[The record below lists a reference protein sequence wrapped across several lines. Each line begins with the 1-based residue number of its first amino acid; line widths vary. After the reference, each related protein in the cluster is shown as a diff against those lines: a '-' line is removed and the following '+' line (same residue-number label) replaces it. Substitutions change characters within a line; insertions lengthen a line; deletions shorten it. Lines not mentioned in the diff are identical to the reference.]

1 MQLFRSIALIAIMAG
16 VGLGATVPPPVI
28 KRADL
33 QSPDDGGFGA
43 LLMDTN
49 QLMIRLCSWLV
60 APVTIPNV
68 ELFVTVPLEGLS
80 CDCEHKVHLNY
91 HFLLNR
97 IAQRTYRLNQK
108 RRLQALEVA
117 IKQSSYATSPS
128 KPSASEDSRMEGL
141 VTPLYRQSDLMLNA
155 NSSDIS
161 NSAPTSDI
169 LGEAFAQPK
178 PWPVATGQSVIPGLD
193 ECHTSIEVPDVPEP
207 GSLPHIRTPLHIAIQ
222 NKNAALVQLL
232 LREGA
237 DVARQDHDG
246 STALHLAVESG
257 QEDIVS
263 NILTKPVDRNASDY
277 SGRTAL
283 FRAIEAGDHAVAKL
297 LLDSASDPNVK
308 DIWGDT
314 ALHLAVKA
322 NSETLTALLLEYGAH
337 IDP

>member
-1 MQLFRSIALIAIMAG
+1 MQLFRSLGLIAIMAG

-43 LLMDTN
+43 
-49 QLMIRLCSWLV
+49 C
-60 APVTIPNV
+60 
-68 ELFVTVPLEGLS
+68 
-80 CDCEHKVHLNY
+80 
-91 HFLLNR
+91 
-97 IAQRTYRLNQK
+97 LNQK

-297 LLDSASDPNVK
+297 LLDSASDPNIK

-314 ALHLAVKA
+314 AIHLAVKA